1 MLILSFTNEEQ
12 KTVWLVTI
20 LVSKGHYETH
30 FGLNR
35 QPENRFGFL
44 RATRTAV
51 WVSVGIQEA
60 LPFPGGRASQR
71 QVVVVV
77 TEF

>member
-30 FGLNR
+30 FGLKWK
-35 QPENRFGFL
+35 PKNRFGFL

-51 WVSVGIQEA
+51 SVSLGIQEA
-60 LPFPGGRASQR
+60 LSVPGGRASQR